1 MKHSLLNK
9 NNASIDYGF
18 LLGVNHLNDKEDV
31 LIIESKNK
39 YIIARERFHKSQV
52 FLKTLIGCGSP

>member
-9 NNASIDYGF
+9 NNTSIDYGF

-39 YIIARERFHKSQV
+39 YIIARESFHKSPV

>member
-39 YIIARERFHKSQV
+39 YIIAGERFHKSPV